1 MQKKFSKSINESVVA
16 YYREKK
22 KKVKAK
28 VQKLVAGQIQNI
40 RYLMKQALYSLIISC
55 DYNKSTKK
63 VTEAYRQLKSSG
75 STSKGWADER
85 RENADIIAMLILKN
99 LLMS

>member
-1 MQKKFSKSINESVVA
+1 
-16 YYREKK
+16 
-22 KKVKAK
+22 
-28 VQKLVAGQIQNI
+28 
-40 RYLMKQALYSLIISC
+40 MKQALYSLIISC